1 VTDRR
6 VTRPALGRRFLGMPW
21 LWAVAHSA
29 VAFSVYYSL
38 GVVADDA
45 LALTP
50 VVFAVTGLIY
60 LLTTMTYVEGGAMY
74 RERGGSNTLARH
86 AFNELVSFVAG
97 WAILID
103 YVIVIALA
111 AVTVPHYLEPISGGL
126 ATGTGEQAIA
136 VGVIVAVAVINVIGY
151 TGSRRQGL
159 LVALTGA
166 DLLLQFLLVVVG
178 AAIVWDPGALTGSLD
193 AFGVPGVGDLATA
206 LVISMVALAGIEA
219 ASDLAPDLAWR
230 REDLKHVLRTGSFVV
245 PFVYV
250 GMSVVALMA
259 LPVVAGP
266 DGPTTALTTTFED
279 APVLGVTSALDPAW
293 LSDAFQWA
301 VVAIAPLILFFAA
314 NVTMLG
320 LSRHVYVL
328 ATNRQIPS
336 WLGKLGG
343 RRSTPHVAILIASAF
358 AVGLVLPG
366 DIELLAAVFAF
377 GATLAISIAHLS
389 LIRLRFTDP
398 ERERPFAVP
407 GSIPIRGTA
416 VPLPAVLGLLLAGA
430 AFLSIV
436 LLHSAA
442 LWVGGGWMVFGLL
455 AYFVYRRLFE
465 GIPMS
470 ARVSV
475 PEQALLKHEPDVE
488 LDSLLVPILGAGKLD
503 DDIVS
508 TACRLA
514 ESNPLEG
521 QSAPRLELL
530 YVIDLPLTVPL
541 EGPIPAARVAA
552 AEQALARAGEIA
564 AEYPGVEIDS
574 AYVPA
579 RDVGEAI
586 VHRAREH
593 GVEAIIVGG
602 EPPSTIR
609 GGALLGGIGGSKP
622 AEIGP
627 VSEYVLGNAPCR
639 VLLTAPSAE

>member
-1 VTDRR
+1 
-6 VTRPALGRRFLGMPW
+6 M
-21 LWAVAHSA
+21 
-29 VAFSVYYSL
+29 
-38 GVVADDA
+38 
-45 LALTP
+45 
-50 VVFAVTGLIY
+50 
-60 LLTTMTYVEGGAMY
+60 
-74 RERGGSNTLARH
+74 
-86 AFNELVSFVAG
+86 
-97 WAILID
+97 
-103 YVIVIALA
+103 
-111 AVTVPHYLEPISGGL
+111 
-126 ATGTGEQAIA
+126 
-136 VGVIVAVAVINVIGY
+136 
-151 TGSRRQGL
+151 
-159 LVALTGA
+159 TGA

-178 AAIVWDPGALTGSLD
+178 AIVVWDPGALSGSLD
-193 AFGVPGVGDLATA
+193 AFGAPGIGDLATA

-266 DGPTTALTTTFED
+266 EGPTTALTTTFED
-279 APVLGVTSALDPAW
+279 APVLGVTSALEPAW

-301 VVAIAPLILFFAA
+301 VVAIAPLVLFFAA

-358 AVGLVLPG
+358 AIGLVLPG
-366 DIELLAAVFAF
+366 DVELLAAVFAF

-389 LIRLRFTDP
+389 LIRLRFSEP
-398 ERERPFAVP
+398 GRERPFSVP
-407 GSIPIRGTA
+407 GGIPIRGAT
-416 VPLPAVLGLLLAGA
+416 VPLPAVLGLLLAGT
-430 AFLSIV
+430 AFVSIV
-436 LLHSAA
+436 LLQNAA
-442 LWVGGGWMVFGLL
+442 LWVGGGWMLFGLV

-475 PEQALLKHEPDVE
+475 PEQALLKHEPDVD
-488 LDSLLVPILGAGKLD
+488 LDSVLVPVLGIGKLD

-514 ESNPLEG
+514 ESPLDG
-521 QSAPRLELL
+521 QIPPRLELL

-541 EGPIPAARVAA
+541 EGPIPAVRVTA
-552 AEQALARAGEIA
+552 AERALARAGEIA

-574 AYVPA
+574 GYVPA

-586 VHRAREH
+586 VRRAREH

-609 GGALLGGIGGSKP
+609 GGALLGGIGASKP

-627 VSEYVLGNAPCR
+627 VSEYVLSNAPCR